1 MEDGM
6 LIVAS
11 LALVGLVITFWMVFG
26 KTTIADLNLQILR
39 RASVVA
45 GLVAVSLG
53 STSGHA
59 ATIPEADIVCPPGV
73 PKCTEEDKEWSRSKI
88 RAKCGAAGGRGI
100 LRCVTNNRTGETS
113 VSIRDIQCG
122 NVFYAE

>member
-73 PKCTEEDKEWSRSKI
+73 PKCTEEDKEWGRSKI